1 MYKVDFKNVS
11 STTLLLK
18 DTEKICKPCYTIIVL
33 HPVHLHWVEKGITY
47 KHVHAENEIR
57 YPRVNPVL
65 KCFKH

>member
-1 MYKVDFKNVS
+1 MLYYYTFASSS
-11 STTLLLK
+11 STLGR
-18 DTEKICKPCYTIIVL
+18 
-33 HPVHLHWVEKGITY
+33 KGITY